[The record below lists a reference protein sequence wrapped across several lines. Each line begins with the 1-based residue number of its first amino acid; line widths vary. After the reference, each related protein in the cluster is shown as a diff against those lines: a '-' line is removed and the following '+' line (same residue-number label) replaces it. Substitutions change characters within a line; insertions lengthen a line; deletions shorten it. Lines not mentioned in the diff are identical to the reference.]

1 MNNLLDDADWLDQVV
16 AQNDSDG
23 QCSLV
28 NPSSW
33 HLLFNLSSKESCQR
47 FLLIL
52 LLVLIDKE
60 YQC

>member
-23 QCSLV
+23 QRSLV
-28 NPSSW
+28 TPSSW